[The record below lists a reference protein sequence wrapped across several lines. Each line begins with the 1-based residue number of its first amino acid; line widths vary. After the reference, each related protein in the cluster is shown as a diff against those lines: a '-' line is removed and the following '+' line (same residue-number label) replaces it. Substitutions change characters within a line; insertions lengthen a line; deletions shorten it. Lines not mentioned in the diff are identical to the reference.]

1 MREKM
6 KTALLLIDIQNDYF
20 PGGALELEK
29 PVEAANNAAKLLA
42 AARKVK
48 LPVIHIQHINK
59 RPGATFFVAGTKG
72 VEIHNSVAPVAGEKT
87 IVKHFPNSF
96 RDTELNKFL
105 QENKIH
111 DLIICG
117 MMSHICVHA
126 TARAAC
132 DLGYECI
139 VAHDACAT
147 KAVMFNNHK
156 VSATDTHHAF
166 MAALNG
172 LYAQMETTDEIVSA
186 IEAKIF

>member
-1 MREKM
+1 M

-20 PGGALELEK
+20 PGGALELENT
-29 PVEAANNAAKLLA
+29 VEAANNTAKLLA

-72 VEIHNSVAPVAGEKT
+72 VEIHNSVAPIAGEKI
-87 IVKHFPNSF
+87 IVKHYPNSF

-105 QENKIH
+105 QEHNIH

-117 MMSHICVHA
+117 MMSHMCVHA

-132 DLGYECI
+132 DFGYECF

-156 VSATDTHHAF
+156 VSATDVHDAF

-172 LYAQMETTDEIVSA
+172 LYAQMKTTDEIASA
-186 IEAKIF
+186 IEAKII